1 MAKQSAPKTK
11 VKRPTALK
19 RDIQNEKKRL
29 INKSFKSKMRTSI
42 RTFEETLTAGNV
54 ETIKEK
60 LNEVYSLLDKAV
72 KRNII
77 KINVASRK
85 KSRLTA
91 KAAAKT
97 A

>member
-1 MAKQSAPKTK
+1 MAKESVVKKK

-42 RTFEETLTAGNV
+42 RTFEETLTAGSI
-54 ETIKEK
+54 EAIKEK

-72 KRNII
+72 KRNIL
-77 KINVASRK
+77 KINAASRK

-91 KAAAKT
+91 KAAAK
-97 A
+97 AI